1 MGRPSRDSSISVK
14 KLSDLTPDKRNANKG
29 SARGNAMIQKSLAE
43 LGAGRSIL
51 LDKHGA
57 IIAGNKTAENFGALG
72 NQDVLVVQTD
82 GTRLVAVQRMDLD
95 LADPKAIQ
103 LAIADNRA
111 GQVSLDWDVDVLL
124 ELGGEVDLADF
135 WSKDELADLWPVTL
149 VTDEDDVPPVPAEP
163 VTKRGDLYILGE
175 HRLLCGDSTVQADV
189 ERLMDGQRPEMIFT
203 SPPYGVGIEY
213 GEYVDT
219 IENLRAML
227 PKLAEIWMCLIRAG
241 GFAVINFGDIVAA
254 SKLVGTSEP
263 CEYPMALE
271 YWPVFRL
278 QGWSLW
284 SRRIWCKP
292 NPRVWSPQCIGS
304 NRSATDWEHVWT
316 WKAPGKA
323 LVARVDGLSHN
334 GWFDTTSTHGVDVG
348 KETHGAGMAVAIPE
362 RMLEIHS
369 KPGNVV
375 FEPFAGTGTTAIA
388 CEKTRRKC
396 FMMELSEAYCDVIVT
411 RWQNATGGKA
421 VLHGRAAQKA

>member
-111 GQVSLDWDVDVLL
+111 GQVSLDWDVDVLR

-189 ERLMDGQRPEMIFT
+189 ERLMDGQKADMVFT
-203 SPPYGVGIEY
+203 DPPYGVDY
-213 GEYVDT
+213 GGGHAVKGKRRE
-219 IENLRAML
+219 
-227 PKLAEIWMCLIRAG
+227 KLANDATPDIYADALPVAFMVSRDEAPLYLWFSDSKSAAVTAAVTAAGYEIRNTLIWNKNLAQ
-241 GFAVINFGDIVAA
+241 FGAIGAQYK
-254 SKLVGTSEP
+254 SK
-263 CEYPMALE
+263 
-271 YWPVFRL
+271 
-278 QGWSLW
+278 
-284 SRRIWCKP
+284 
-292 NPRVWSPQCIGS
+292 
-304 NRSATDWEHVWT
+304 H
-316 WKAPGKA
+316 
-323 LVARVDGLSHN
+323 
-334 GWFDTTSTHGVDVG
+334 
-348 KETHGAGMAVAIPE
+348 
-362 RMLEIHS
+362 
-369 KPGNVV
+369 
-375 FEPFAGTGTTAIA
+375 EPFLYCFKKGSPPFWQGPNNEVSVWDIGRGQKNEFHPTQKPVTLAERAIGNSCPALGGVLDLFGGSGSTLIA

-396 FMMELSEAYCDVIVT
+396 FMMELSDAYCDVIVT

>member
-103 LAIADNRA
+103 LA
-111 GQVSLDWDVDVLL
+111 
-124 ELGGEVDLADF
+124 
-135 WSKDELADLWPVTL
+135 
-149 VTDEDDVPPVPAEP
+149 
-163 VTKRGDLYILGE
+163 
-175 HRLLCGDSTVQADV
+175 
-189 ERLMDGQRPEMIFT
+189 
-203 SPPYGVGIEY
+203 
-213 GEYVDT
+213 
-219 IENLRAML
+219 
-227 PKLAEIWMCLIRAG
+227 
-241 GFAVINFGDIVAA
+241 
-254 SKLVGTSEP
+254 
-263 CEYPMALE
+263 
-271 YWPVFRL
+271 
-278 QGWSLW
+278 
-284 SRRIWCKP
+284 
-292 NPRVWSPQCIGS
+292 
-304 NRSATDWEHVWT
+304 
-316 WKAPGKA
+316 
-323 LVARVDGLSHN
+323 
-334 GWFDTTSTHGVDVG
+334 
-348 KETHGAGMAVAIPE
+348 
-362 RMLEIHS
+362 
-369 KPGNVV
+369 
-375 FEPFAGTGTTAIA
+375 